1 MKLKTLLLTLLML
14 SCTGLASGATVTV
27 GKPYHTANNTVTVPV
42 MLANNGASISILSL
56 DLAYDPAL
64 YSAPVG
70 TVGTAASSVGK
81 ALYGNV
87 ISSGKYRLLIA
98 GGMTESTTDPKGGS
112 LNDASSGTSAALPDG
127 VVATVTFTPSS
138 STLSDITLS
147 GVADAADAQANQVAV
162 NGVVGG
168 TSGTQTIGKIG
179 DCNNS
184 GGAISSTD
192 VQYAINI
199 VIKKAGFTYNN
210 LCDVNLVS
218 GVVVPDGKTTAT
230 DVQTLINVLI
240 KKAGWVLP

>member
-1 MKLKTLLLTLLML
+1 MKLKTLLFTLLML
-14 SCTGLASGATVTV
+14 SCTGLAFGATVTV
-27 GKPYHTANNTVTVPV
+27 GKPYYTANNTVTVPV

-56 DLAYDPAL
+56 DLTYDPAL

-98 GGMTESTTDPKGGS
+98 GGMTESATDPKGGS
-112 LNDASSGTSAALPDG
+112 LNDASTGTSAALPDG
-127 VVATVTFTPSS
+127 VVATVTFTPSG

-147 GVADAADAQANQVAV
+147 GAADAADAQANQVAV

-168 TSGTQTIGKIG
+168 TSGTQSIGKIG
-179 DCNNS
+179 DCNAS
-184 GGAISSTD
+184 GTVSAAD
-192 VQYAINI
+192 LQYAINI
-199 VIKKAGFTYNN
+199 VIKKPGFTYNN

-218 GVVVPDGKTTAT
+218 GTVTPDGKTTAT